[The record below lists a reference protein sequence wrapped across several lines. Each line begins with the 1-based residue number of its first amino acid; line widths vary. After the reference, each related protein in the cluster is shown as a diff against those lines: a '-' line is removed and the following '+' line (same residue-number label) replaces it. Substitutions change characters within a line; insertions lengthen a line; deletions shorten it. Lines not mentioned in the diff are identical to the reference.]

1 MDRVI
6 LHCDCNS
13 FYASVELLEHPELR
27 DLPVAV
33 GHEDGSRHGVILA
46 KNEPAK
52 RLGIKTAQTVWQAR
66 RLCPSLILLPP
77 HHEKYRQMSRQ
88 INQIYGE
95 YTDLVEPFSVDES
108 WLDMTGSLHLF
119 AAGGGALA
127 DQLRA
132 RVRRELG
139 ITISV
144 GVSYNKVFAKLGSD
158 YKKPDATTVI
168 PRGAEQKILWPLP
181 VENMLFVGASASAR
195 LRRLGICTIGDLAAA
210 DEAMLIGV
218 LGKLGATLRQYAAG
232 LDDAP
237 VRRQGESEPVK
248 SIGNGLTFRR
258 DLVGTEDIRVG
269 VGYLTEEV
277 AARLR
282 RAGLRSTAV
291 GVTIKD
297 PALHSISRQKQ
308 LSDATDLALELSD
321 AALSLIFSN
330 WDLRKPIRALT
341 VTAFGLTDQPTAR
354 QTSLFDDPQE
364 QPRRKKRERL
374 EQTLDVLRE
383 RFGSDAVLAGGVLGS
398 DLGLAENKAACAK
411 KQPTPNR
418 GGNTASADG
427 GGKEKTKW

>member
-6 LHCDCNS
+6 LHCDCNA

-33 GHEDGSRHGVILA
+33 GCDDGSRHGIILA

-52 RLGIKTAQTVWQAR
+52 RMGIKTAQTVWQAR

-77 HHEKYRQMSRQ
+77 HHKKYRQMSKK

-108 WLDMTGSLHLF
+108 WLDVTGSLHLF
-119 AAGGGALA
+119 APDGKTLA

-132 RVRRELG
+132 RIRRELG

-168 PRGAEQKILWPLP
+168 PRGAEREILWPLP
-181 VENMLFVGASASAR
+181 VESMLFVGSAVAGR
-195 LRRLGICTIGDLAAA
+195 LRRLGICTIGDLATAE
-210 DEAMLIGV
+210 EALLTGA
-218 LGKLGATLRQYAAG
+218 LGKLGATLRCYAAG

-237 VRRQGESEPVK
+237 VRRQGEAEPVK
-248 SIGNGLTFRR
+248 SVGNGLTFRR
-258 DLVGTEDIRVG
+258 DLVGAEDIRVG
-269 VGYLTEEV
+269 LGYLTEEV

-282 RAGLRSTAV
+282 RAGLRATAV
-291 GVTIKD
+291 GVNIKD

-308 LSDATDLALELSD
+308 LPDATDLAREL
-321 AALSLIFSN
+321 AEAVISLVLAN
-330 WDLRKPIRALT
+330 WDPRRPIRALT

-354 QTSLFDDPQE
+354 QTSLFDDPTE
-364 QPRRKKRERL
+364 QSRREKRERL
-374 EQTLDVLRE
+374 EQTLDGLRE
-383 RFGSDAVLAGGVLGS
+383 RFGTEAVLAGGVLGS
-398 DLGLAENKAACAK
+398 DLGLARNKAAPRK
-411 KQPTPNR
+411 NPTPDR
-418 GGNTASADG
+418 GGDIASAAG
-427 GGKEKTKW
+427 GEKEKIKW